1 MNAKE
6 FIRKGMKA
14 KGITQEDLAKRMG
27 YASQSA
33 VSGLLNRYKSMRVN
47 NFVEVMNHLGYE
59 VYVFDKE
66 TGARVGK
73 VTDKFEK
80 NAVKEKPVEKKEI
93 PVFQYGR

>member
-1 MNAKE
+1 MTAKE

-14 KGITQEDLAKRMG
+14 KGVTQEELAKRMG

-47 NFVEVMNHLGYE
+47 NFVEVMSILGYE

-66 TGARVGK
+66 TGDRIGQ

-80 NAVKEKPVEKKEI
+80 NEVKNENKRVSTQT
-93 PVFQYGR
+93 VL